1 MDRRYESTNELPIAV
16 RKVLPQDAQQLYLR
30 GYQEGWDKYDASQAG
45 DLDRRSI
52 AHRQGWA
59 LVEHE
64 FIHHEGT
71 GKWYHKGQ
79 RSTEEELQVGFLDR
93 LRGLFR
99 RATD

>member
-1 MDRRYESTNELPIAV
+1 MDRRYDSTNELPIAV
-16 RKVLPQDAQQLYLR
+16 RKVLPQDAQLLYLR
-30 GYQEGWDKYDASQAG
+30 GYQEGWDDYDASQAG

-64 FIHHEGT
+64 FVCHQGT
-71 GKWYHKGQ
+71 GKWYHRGQ
-79 RSTEEELQVGFLDR
+79 EPTEEELQAGLFGR

-99 RATD
+99 RGTD